1 MLIQDHTAYKIW
13 ESEIMVKERR
23 WAFERQLRETKR
35 PRADLTATWL
45 AALILLGSLRIR

>member
-13 ESEIMVKERR
+13 ESAVKENERR

-35 PRADLTATWL
+35 PRAQLPATWL
-45 AALILLGSLRIR
+45 ALILLGSLYRP